1 MAVLAGRHRDIQRSK
16 LLWNF
21 GSRQLLDSY
30 CLARMQASRLLLLN
44 VGYDVISVGLLSQC
58 EKSATPYQT
67 SYDFFP
73 RPKEAR
79 RGYL

>member
-1 MAVLAGRHRDIQRSK
+1 MAALAGRHRDIQRSK

-21 GSRQLLDSY
+21 GSRQWLGSY
-30 CLARMQASRLLLLN
+30 CLVRMQASRLLLLD

-67 SYDFFP
+67 SHDFFP